1 LISKLNLKFTFKLY
15 LDQKMNLNAKD
26 FCYFESEN
34 INDLE
39 IFSFFDSLAANK
51 NIQKLRAKWLEF
63 LILILFL
70 IINIVE

>member
-1 LISKLNLKFTFKLY
+1 
-15 LDQKMNLNAKD
+15 MNLNAKD

-39 IFSFFDSLAANK
+39 IFSFFDTLAANK

-63 LILILFL
+63 LI
-70 IINIVE
+70 